1 MACPRSH
8 CKWENG
14 IILFWRQGQ
23 SSAGASPVPTALQL
37 PGQMSRAGG
46 DPGAGRAAVGRG
58 SSWGKTDPC
67 PLTPSVPHTA
77 FVPPPDPLGS
87 FPNIPVDQ
95 ALANRIVQVSPHVA
109 SNDPA
114 SEPLLPLCSPLSA
127 LLPLPTPCLQELSAS
142 SPSPPLTPHP
152 HAIFLPSTP
161 AHVASLLRNLPFS
174 PLYHKLSSPCL
185 YPQKVLAEKH
195 ACENQ
200 KHLRKMTS

>member
-109 SNDPA
+109 SMIPPQSLCSLCAPHSVPCFPYPPPA
-114 SEPLLPLCSPLSA
+114 SKSSVPPPHHLP
-127 LLPLPTPCLQELSAS
+127 
-142 SPSPPLTPHP
+142 
-152 HAIFLPSTP
+152 
-161 AHVASLLRNLPFS
+161 
-174 PLYHKLSSPCL
+174 
-185 YPQKVLAEKH
+185 
-195 ACENQ
+195 
-200 KHLRKMTS
+200 